1 MSEVAMETKNDSMGL
16 VKKKI
21 TIEND
26 VWRIIPTEDR

>member
-16 VKKKI
+16 VKKQI